1 MSSSAALTEPAS
13 FFCFEWTLPAAV
25 SPSLSLAPSLAP
37 VPPHPAIVVVA
48 IFTNEWTAESGAA
61 SEWLTHSLARSLAGR
76 RRRQRAIHHRVQLA
90 MTRGEKSGKEEGTWQ

>member
-25 SPSLSLAPSLAP
+25 SPLPLSRSLAP
-37 VPPHPAIVVVA
+37 VPPHPAVVVVVA

-61 SEWLTHSLARSLAGR
+61 SEWLTRPLARSLA
-76 RRRQRAIHHRVQLA
+76 AAVV
-90 MTRGEKSGKEEGTWQ
+90 SGQYIIASN